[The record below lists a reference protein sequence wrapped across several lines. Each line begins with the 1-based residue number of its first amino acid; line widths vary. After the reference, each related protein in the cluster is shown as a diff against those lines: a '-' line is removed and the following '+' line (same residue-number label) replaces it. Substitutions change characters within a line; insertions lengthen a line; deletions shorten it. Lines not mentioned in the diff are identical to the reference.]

1 MQEILTGFI
10 KFIAE
15 ILPDIN
21 FKNPI
26 KTIIISFLILGVV
39 ILILLYLTKD
49 FN

>member
-1 MQEILTGFI
+1 MQDIVVGFI
-10 KFIAE
+10 KFLAE
-15 ILPDIN
+15 VISVID

-26 KTIIISFLILGVV
+26 KTLIVSFLILGVV